1 MSKEKLNINYW
12 LRKFYVSKFFQNF
25 PFSKTFIRKIVFTSI
40 FKSRH
45 WVQKSSLAENN
56 ISVSG
61 HGSNINTDQS
71 KNLIKCLLNF
81 FDKYQ
86 IKSVLDMPCGDFLWM
101 NEIMKKNNVL
111 KYLGID
117 IVDEIIKNN
126 TKLYEN
132 EKIKFKTFDIINF
145 KTVENFD
152 LVLMRDFFIHN
163 RNSDIKQILINLKH
177 MNIKYFAFENYNIL
191 KNTDV
196 TTGKHRKI
204 NLKLQP
210 FNLGE
215 PIYYFKD
222 YEVDK
227 YIYFYNKNSLSN
239 IS

>member
-12 LRKFYVSKFFQNF
+12 LRKFYVSKFFQSL

-40 FKSRH
+40 FKSKH
-45 WVQKSSLAENN
+45 WVQKSVLPKDS

-71 KNLIKCLLNF
+71 ENLINSLLNF
-81 FDKYQ
+81 FKKYE

-101 NEIMKKNNVL
+101 NEIMKKNNEL
-111 KYLGID
+111 KYLGVD

-126 TKLYEN
+126 SRLYGN
-132 EKIKFKTFDIINF
+132 DKIKFKSFDIVDF
-145 KTVENFD
+145 KTKENFD
-152 LVLMRDFFIHN
+152 LVLMRDFFIHIK
-163 RNSDIKQILINLKH
+163 NSDIRKILINLKQ
-177 MNIKYFAFENYNIL
+177 MNIKYFAFENYEIL
-191 KNTDV
+191 KNIDV

-210 FNLGE
+210 FSLGE

-222 YEVDK
+222 YEFDK
-227 YIYFYNKNSLSN
+227 YIYFYDKNSLVN
-239 IS
+239 IF